1 MLSTQTRCLA
11 DAEYAHVQLLQVR
24 TCYELLAHSNK
35 LVTLDIRMPLN
46 KAFYALVF
54 NSASKYCLP

>member
-1 MLSTQTRCLA
+1 MPTRRFA
-11 DAEYAHVQLLQVR
+11 DAEYAHVQLLQIR

-54 NSASKYCLP
+54 NSAWEPCLP